1 MTNPLTNFISYIRS
15 SKAELEKVTWPTRQ
29 DTIRYSLLVVGV
41 SLAMAA
47 FFAALDF
54 GLGQGVDLALKGR
67 PSAVAPGTQ
76 PVTPDLEPIGS
87 GEGPTVEGVDAEGNV
102 VPIEITP
109 LPLDGSEGAGGFTV
123 GE

>member
-1 MTNPLTNFISYIRS
+1 
-15 SKAELEKVTWPTRQ
+15 RQ
-29 DTIRYSLLVVGV
+29 LTIRYSLLVVGV
-41 SLAMAA
+41 SVVMAA

-67 PSAVAPGTQ
+67 SSAVTPGGQ
-76 PVTPDLEPIGS
+76 PVTPDLEPIESNG
-87 GEGPTVEGVDAEGNV
+87 GPTVEGVDAEGNV

-109 LPLDGSEGAGGFTV
+109 LPLDGSEGAAGFTV